1 MQSPGELLSPGA
13 AIPLNIN
20 WRSLHVFAQRES
32 DLSHRFQS
40 PPLSY
45 IRKLTD
51 QPATHIACSLFML
64 LIYMSIC
71 FFQIF
76 IYIFV
81 LSLKNNVHFK
91 FLSLWK
97 SIICVP
103 SSQR

>member
-1 MQSPGELLSPGA
+1 MSLPGGK
-13 AIPLNIN
+13 AIYLIAF
-20 WRSLHVFAQRES
+20 SFL
-32 DLSHRFQS
+32 
-40 PPLSY
+40 LSY

-51 QPATHIACSLFML
+51 QPATHPAYCLFML
-64 LIYMSIC
+64 IIYMSIC

-97 SIICVP
+97 STTCVL
-103 SSQR
+103 SNQR